1 MIYTY
6 KGLDVLYPVSELN
19 THYLDRIIL
28 TMSKALKDYKRVH
41 ALRLDLRLPVSD
53 SDSEKNILRRDEFLN
68 NTFDQKNIIKR
79 FFESLKAKIKAQEKR
94 MKASEKRVYPCHLRY
109 VWCRERNKSNNDH
122 YHLVLFFNK
131 DRYFSSG
138 YRDNEES
145 LVRLIIDAWSSALGE
160 YVDNADRLVQLVYKG
175 THYLDQNKYDFE
187 NKYQALFTRLSYFA
201 KNRTKH
207 YGEGKRCF
215 GTSQG

>member
-1 MIYTY
+1 MMIYTY
-6 KGLDVLYPVSELN
+6 KGLEVLYPVSELN

-41 ALRLDLRLPVSD
+41 ALRLDLRLPV

-145 LVRLIIDAWSSALGE
+145 LVRLIMDAWSSALGE

-207 YGEGKRCF
+207 YDEGKRCF

>member
-1 MIYTY
+1 MMIYTY
-6 KGLDVLYPVSELN
+6 KGLEVLYPVSELN

-28 TMSKALKDYKRVH
+28 TMSKVLKDYKRVH

-53 SDSEKNILRRDEFLN
+53 SEKDILRRDEILN
-68 NTFDQKNIIKR
+68 NTFNQKNIIKR

-109 VWCRERNKSNNDH
+109 VWCRERNKSNSDH

-145 LVRLIIDAWSSALGE
+145 LVRLIMDAWSSALGE

-207 YGEGKRCF
+207 YDEGKRCF

>member
-1 MIYTY
+1 MMIYTY

-41 ALRLDLRLPVSD
+41 ALRLDLRLPV

-145 LVRLIIDAWSSALGE
+145 LVRLIMDAWSSALGE

>member
-1 MIYTY
+1 MMIYTY
-6 KGLDVLYPVSELN
+6 KGLEVLYPVSELN

-28 TMSKALKDYKRVH
+28 TMCKVLKDYKRVH

-53 SDSEKNILRRDEFLN
+53 SEKDILRRDEILN
-68 NTFDQKNIIKR
+68 NTFNQKNIIKR

-145 LVRLIIDAWSSALGE
+145 LVRLIMDAWSSALGE

-175 THYLDQNKYDFE
+175 THYLDQNK
-187 NKYQALFTRLSYFA
+187 
-201 KNRTKH
+201 
-207 YGEGKRCF
+207 
-215 GTSQG
+215 

>member
-1 MIYTY
+1 MMIYTY
-6 KGLDVLYPVSELN
+6 KGLEVLYPVSELN

-53 SDSEKNILRRDEFLN
+53 SEKDILRRDEIFN
-68 NTFDQKNIIKR
+68 NTFNQKNIIKR

-145 LVRLIIDAWSSALGE
+145 LVRLIMDAWSSALGE

-207 YGEGKRCF
+207 YDEGKRCF

>member
-6 KGLDVLYPVSELN
+6 KGLEILYPVSELN

-53 SDSEKNILRRDEFLN
+53 SEKDILRRDEILN
-68 NTFDQKNIIKR
+68 NTFNQKNIIKR

-109 VWCRERNKSNNDH
+109 VWCRERNKSDNDH

-145 LVRLIIDAWSSALGE
+145 LVRLIMDAWSSALGE
-160 YVDNADRLVQLVYKG
+160 HVDNADRLVQLVYKG

>member
-1 MIYTY
+1 MMIYTY
-6 KGLDVLYPVSELN
+6 KGLEVLYPVSELN

-53 SDSEKNILRRDEFLN
+53 SEKDILRRDEVLN
-68 NTFDQKNIIKR
+68 NTFNQKNIIKR

-94 MKASEKRVYPCHLRY
+94 MKASEKRIYPCHLRY

-145 LVRLIIDAWSSALGE
+145 LVRLIMDAWSSALGE
-160 YVDNADRLVQLVYKG
+160 YVDNADSLVQLVYKG

-207 YGEGKRCF
+207 YDEGKRCF

>member
-1 MIYTY
+1 MMIYTY
-6 KGLDVLYPVSELN
+6 KGLEVLYPVSELN

-53 SDSEKNILRRDEFLN
+53 SEKDILRRDEIFN
-68 NTFDQKNIIKR
+68 NTFNQKNIIKR

-94 MKASEKRVYPCHLRY
+94 MKASEKRIYPCHLRY

-145 LVRLIIDAWSSALGE
+145 LVRLIMDAWSSALGE

-175 THYLDQNKYDFE
+175 THYLEQNKYDFE

-207 YGEGKRCF
+207 YDEGKRCF

>member
-1 MIYTY
+1 MMIYTY
-6 KGLDVLYPVSELN
+6 KGLEVLYPVSELN

-53 SDSEKNILRRDEFLN
+53 SEKDILRRDEILN
-68 NTFDQKNIIKR
+68 NTFNQKNIIKR

-109 VWCRERNKSNNDH
+109 VWCRERNKSDNDH

-145 LVRLIIDAWSSALGE
+145 LVRLIMDAWSSALGE

-207 YGEGKRCF
+207 YDEGKRCF

>member
-19 THYLDRIIL
+19 TYYLDRIIL

-53 SDSEKNILRRDEFLN
+53 SEKNILRRDEFLN
-68 NTFDQKNIIKR
+68 NTFNQKNIIKR

-145 LVRLIIDAWSSALGE
+145 LVRLIMDAWSSALGE

>member
-1 MIYTY
+1 MMIYTY
-6 KGLDVLYPVSELN
+6 KGLEVLYPVSELN

-53 SDSEKNILRRDEFLN
+53 SEKDILRRDEILN
-68 NTFDQKNIIKR
+68 NTFNQKNIIKR

-122 YHLVLFFNK
+122 YHLVLLFNK

-145 LVRLIIDAWSSALGE
+145 LVRLIMGAWSSALGE
-160 YVDNADRLVQLVYKG
+160 YVDNADRLVQLVYKS

-207 YGEGKRCF
+207 YDEGKRCF

>member
-1 MIYTY
+1 MMIYTY
-6 KGLDVLYPVSELN
+6 KGLEVLYPVSELN
-19 THYLDRIIL
+19 THYLDRIIV

-41 ALRLDLRLPVSD
+41 ALRLDLRLPV

-109 VWCRERNKSNNDH
+109 VWCRERSKSNNDH

-145 LVRLIIDAWSSALGE
+145 LVRLIMDAWSSALGE

>member
-1 MIYTY
+1 MMIYTY
-6 KGLDVLYPVSELN
+6 KGLEVLYPVSELN
-19 THYLDRIIL
+19 THYLDRIIV

-53 SDSEKNILRRDEFLN
+53 SEQELLRRDEFLN
-68 NTFDQKNIIKR
+68 NTFNQKNIIKR

-138 YRDNEES
+138 YRDNEDS
-145 LVRLIIDAWSSALGE
+145 LVRLIMDAWSSALGE

-187 NKYQALFTRLSYFA
+187 NKYQALFTRLSYFS

>member
-1 MIYTY
+1 MMIYTY
-6 KGLDVLYPVSELN
+6 KGLEVLYPVSELN
-19 THYLDRIIL
+19 THYLDRIIV
-28 TMSKALKDYKRVH
+28 TMSKVLKDYKRVH

-53 SDSEKNILRRDEFLN
+53 SEQELLRRDEFLN
-68 NTFDQKNIIKR
+68 NTFNQKNIIKR

-138 YRDNEES
+138 YRDNEDS
-145 LVRLIIDAWSSALGE
+145 LVRLIMDAWSSALGE

>member
-6 KGLDVLYPVSELN
+6 KGLEVLYPVSELN
-19 THYLDRIIL
+19 THYLDRIIV

-53 SDSEKNILRRDEFLN
+53 REQDLLRRDEFLN
-68 NTFDQKNIIKR
+68 NTFNQKNIIKR

-94 MKASEKRVYPCHLRY
+94 MKVSEKRVYPCLLRY
-109 VWCRERNKSNNDH
+109 VWCRERNKSKNDH

-145 LVRLIIDAWSSALGE
+145 LVRLIMDAWSSALGE

>member
-41 ALRLDLRLPVSD
+41 ALRLDLRLPV

>member
-1 MIYTY
+1 MMIYTY
-6 KGLDVLYPVSELN
+6 KGLEVLYPVSELN

-28 TMSKALKDYKRVH
+28 TMSKVLKDYKRVH

-53 SDSEKNILRRDEFLN
+53 SEKDILRRDEILN
-68 NTFDQKNIIKR
+68 NTFNQKNIIKR

-109 VWCRERNKSNNDH
+109 VWCRERNKSDNDH

-145 LVRLIIDAWSSALGE
+145 LVRLIMDAWSSALGE

>member
-1 MIYTY
+1 MIYAY

-41 ALRLDLRLPVSD
+41 ALRLDLRLPV

-145 LVRLIIDAWSSALGE
+145 LVRLIMDAWSSALGE

>member
-1 MIYTY
+1 MMIYTY
-6 KGLDVLYPVSELN
+6 KGLDILYPVSELN

-41 ALRLDLRLPVSD
+41 ALRLDLRLPV

-145 LVRLIIDAWSSALGE
+145 LVRLIMDAWSSALGE

>member
-6 KGLDVLYPVSELN
+6 KGLEVLYPVSELN

-28 TMSKALKDYKRVH
+28 TMSKVLKDYKRVH

-53 SDSEKNILRRDEFLN
+53 SEKDILRRDEILN
-68 NTFDQKNIIKR
+68 NTFNQKNIIKR

-145 LVRLIIDAWSSALGE
+145 LVRLIMDAWSSALGE
-160 YVDNADRLVQLVYKG
+160 YVDNADRLVQIVYKG

>member
-1 MIYTY
+1 MMIYTY

-41 ALRLDLRLPVSD
+41 ALRLDLRLPV

-131 DRYFSSG
+131 DRYFSGG

-145 LVRLIIDAWSSALGE
+145 LVRLIMDAWSSALGE

>member
-1 MIYTY
+1 MMIYAY

-53 SDSEKNILRRDEFLN
+53 SEKNILRRDEFLN

-79 FFESLKAKIKAQEKR
+79 FFESLKEKIKAQEKR

-145 LVRLIIDAWSSALGE
+145 LVRLIMDAWSSALGE

>member
-1 MIYTY
+1 MISTY
-6 KGLDVLYPVSELN
+6 KGLEVLYPVSELN

-53 SDSEKNILRRDEFLN
+53 SEKDILRRDEVLN
-68 NTFDQKNIIKR
+68 NTFNQKNIIKR

-145 LVRLIIDAWSSALGE
+145 LVRLIMDAWSSALGE

>member
-1 MIYTY
+1 MMIYTY
-6 KGLDVLYPVSELN
+6 KGLDILYPVSELN

-53 SDSEKNILRRDEFLN
+53 SEKNILRRDEFLN
-68 NTFDQKNIIKR
+68 NTFNQKNIIKR

-145 LVRLIIDAWSSALGE
+145 LVRLIMDAWSSALGE
-160 YVDNADRLVQLVYKG
+160 YVDNADRLVQIVYKG

>member
-1 MIYTY
+1 MMIYAY

-41 ALRLDLRLPVSD
+41 ALRLDLRLPV

-145 LVRLIIDAWSSALGE
+145 LVRLIMDAWSSALGE

>member
-1 MIYTY
+1 MMIYTY
-6 KGLDVLYPVSELN
+6 KGLEVLYPVSELN

-28 TMSKALKDYKRVH
+28 TMSKVLKDYKRVH

-53 SDSEKNILRRDEFLN
+53 SEKDILRRDEILN
-68 NTFDQKNIIKR
+68 NTFNQKNIIKR

-145 LVRLIIDAWSSALGE
+145 LVRLIMDAWSSALGE
-160 YVDNADRLVQLVYKG
+160 YVDNADRLVQIVYKG

-207 YGEGKRCF
+207 YDEGKRCF

>member
-1 MIYTY
+1 MMIYTY
-6 KGLDVLYPVSELN
+6 KGLEVLYPVSELN
-19 THYLDRIIL
+19 THYLDRILL

-41 ALRLDLRLPVSD
+41 ALRLDLRLPV

-145 LVRLIIDAWSSALGE
+145 LVRLIMDAWSSALGE

>member
-1 MIYTY
+1 MMIYTY
-6 KGLDVLYPVSELN
+6 KGLEVLYPVSELN

-53 SDSEKNILRRDEFLN
+53 SEKDILRRDEIFN
-68 NTFDQKNIIKR
+68 NTFNQKNIIKR

-94 MKASEKRVYPCHLRY
+94 MKASEKRIYPCHLRY

-145 LVRLIIDAWSSALGE
+145 LVRLIMDAWSSALGE

-207 YGEGKRCF
+207 YDEGKRCF

>member
-1 MIYTY
+1 MTYTY
-6 KGLDVLYPVSELN
+6 KGLEVLYPVSELN

-53 SDSEKNILRRDEFLN
+53 SEKDILRRDEILN
-68 NTFDQKNIIKR
+68 NTFNQKNIIKR

-145 LVRLIIDAWSSALGE
+145 LVRLIMDAWSSALGE

-207 YGEGKRCF
+207 YDEGKRCF

>member
-1 MIYTY
+1 MMIYTY
-6 KGLDVLYPVSELN
+6 KGLEVLYPVSELN

-53 SDSEKNILRRDEFLN
+53 SEKDILRRDEVLN
-68 NTFDQKNIIKR
+68 NTFNQKNIIKR

-94 MKASEKRVYPCHLRY
+94 MKVSGKRIYPCHLRY
-109 VWCRERNKSNNDH
+109 VWCRERNKSTNDH

-145 LVRLIIDAWSSALGE
+145 LVRLIMDAWSSALGE

-207 YGEGKRCF
+207 YDEGKRCF

>member
-1 MIYTY
+1 MMIYTY

-41 ALRLDLRLPVSD
+41 ALRLDLRLPV

-145 LVRLIIDAWSSALGE
+145 LVRLIMDAWSSALGE

-175 THYLDQNKYDFE
+175 THYLDKNKYDFE

>member
-6 KGLDVLYPVSELN
+6 KGLEVLYPVSEIN

-53 SDSEKNILRRDEFLN
+53 SEKDILRRDEVLN
-68 NTFDQKNIIKR
+68 NTFNQKNIIKR

-94 MKASEKRVYPCHLRY
+94 MKVSGKRIYPCHLRY
-109 VWCRERNKSNNDH
+109 VWCRERNKSTNDH

-145 LVRLIIDAWSSALGE
+145 LVRLIMDAWSSALGE

-207 YGEGKRCF
+207 YDEGKRCF

>member
-1 MIYTY
+1 MMIYTY
-6 KGLDVLYPVSELN
+6 KGLEVLYPVSELN
-19 THYLDRIIL
+19 THYLDRIIV
-28 TMSKALKDYKRVH
+28 TMSKVLKDYKRVH

-53 SDSEKNILRRDEFLN
+53 SEQELLRRDEFLN
-68 NTFDQKNIIKR
+68 NTFNQKNIIKR

-145 LVRLIIDAWSSALGE
+145 LVRLIMDAWSSALGE

>member
-1 MIYTY
+1 MMIYTY

-41 ALRLDLRLPVSD
+41 ALRLDLRLPV

-145 LVRLIIDAWSSALGE
+145 LVRLIMDAWSSALGE

-201 KNRTKH
+201 KNRTKY

>member
-1 MIYTY
+1 
-6 KGLDVLYPVSELN
+6 N
-19 THYLDRIIL
+19 THYLDRIIV

-53 SDSEKNILRRDEFLN
+53 SEQELLRRDEFLN
-68 NTFDQKNIIKR
+68 NTFNQKNIIKR

-138 YRDNEES
+138 YRDNEDS
-145 LVRLIIDAWSSALGE
+145 LVRLIMDAWSSALGE

>member
-1 MIYTY
+1 MMIYTY
-6 KGLDVLYPVSELN
+6 KGLEVLYPVSELN
-19 THYLDRIIL
+19 THYLDRIIV

-53 SDSEKNILRRDEFLN
+53 REQDLLRRDEFLN
-68 NTFDQKNIIKR
+68 NTFNQKNIIKR

-94 MKASEKRVYPCHLRY
+94 MKVSEKRVYPCLLRY
-109 VWCRERNKSNNDH
+109 VWCRERNKSKNDH

-131 DRYFSSG
+131 DRYWSSG
-138 YRDNEES
+138 YKDNEES
-145 LVRLIIDAWSSALGE
+145 LARLIMDAWSSALGE

-201 KNRTKH
+201 KNLADPLIITPTH
-207 YGEGKRCF
+207 NNV
-215 GTSQG
+215 

>member
-1 MIYTY
+1 MMIYTY
-6 KGLDVLYPVSELN
+6 KGLEVLYPVSELN

-28 TMSKALKDYKRVH
+28 TMSKVLKDYKRVH

-53 SDSEKNILRRDEFLN
+53 SEKDILCRDEILN
-68 NTFDQKNIIKR
+68 NTFNQKNIIKR

-145 LVRLIIDAWSSALGE
+145 LVRLIMDAWSSALGE

-207 YGEGKRCF
+207 YDEGKRCF

>member
-1 MIYTY
+1 MMIYTY

-19 THYLDRIIL
+19 THYLDRITL

-41 ALRLDLRLPVSD
+41 ALRLDLRLPV

-145 LVRLIIDAWSSALGE
+145 LVRLIMDAWSSALGE

>member
-6 KGLDVLYPVSELN
+6 KGLEVLYPVSELN

-53 SDSEKNILRRDEFLN
+53 SEKDILRRDEVLN
-68 NTFDQKNIIKR
+68 NTFNQKNIIKR

-94 MKASEKRVYPCHLRY
+94 MKASEKRIYPCHLRY

-145 LVRLIIDAWSSALGE
+145 LVRLIMDAWSSALGE

-207 YGEGKRCF
+207 YDEGKRCF

>member
-1 MIYTY
+1 E
-6 KGLDVLYPVSELN
+6 VLYPVSELN

-41 ALRLDLRLPVSD
+41 ALRLDLRLPV

-145 LVRLIIDAWSSALGE
+145 LVRLIMDAWSSALGE